1 MPAGEGGRLFLATRD
16 QNFRVNPHRKKLYD
30 EIEGEHLY
38 RATRHF
44 PDIKCSHGF
53 RCTQCENDL
62 RRKRGNEPTW
72 RASHEWERD
81 AVTGVVGLGK
91 ERMAEMIAF
100 DYGGF
105 ERVNEIMQRELP
117 RPKTTTPST
126 ARRLKE
132 MLNSRPVVD
141 NELQRTLQTMASVKR
156 EYKAEEAAMY
166 TSVMES
172 AAVPDEVVVSVAADA
187 GASTVDYDSM
197 GRDDLMTL
205 AQKKGLRVTKSMNKA
220 AIVNL
225 LRESEKNS
233 SPVTNMD
240 GGSESSE
247 MGAPISMEDTVELP
261 MESLSQ

>member
-156 EYKAEEAAMY
+156 EYKAEEAALNN
-166 TSVMES
+166 
-172 AAVPDEVVVSVAADA
+172 AAFSSKPAQLARERVRQAEKDRKD
-187 GASTVDYDSM
+187 
-197 GRDDLMTL
+197 GRTPLVKMLERDL
-205 AQKKGLRVTKSMNKA
+205 GLC
-220 AIVNL
+220 
-225 LRESEKNS
+225 
-233 SPVTNMD
+233 
-240 GGSESSE
+240 
-247 MGAPISMEDTVELP
+247 
-261 MESLSQ
+261 